1 MQRGIIVVTGMYL
14 DIALLESAK
23 FDRGKHLLRLRQFVQ
38 IEILLGQAAEPKYL
52 GVVMH
57 SFLGSWES

>member
-1 MQRGIIVVTGMYL
+1 MYL